1 MRWWAGINSEASWS
15 AIPGIFK
22 FADKFGKD
30 EILSKR
36 KCSMNKRM
44 ICRRCNSILAPGNYY
59 CPRCGERGIEVDREE
74 EKTSRSSANYRAQ
87 RTEPREYQMD
97 DGGNAR
103 RGELLRQ
110 PGDGQPGRPGW
121 TGSELPRRGQLGQ
134 PGGNQPGRPGGG
146 GTNPAVIL
154 LGAIAVVLLMM
165 IGTLSFLVLSSKK
178 NDAENAVADA
188 SQDEKG
194 QAEQTDSEVAKDSE
208 TQETEEKESSTG
220 SAGSVLASSDPLS
233 IIIWDSAQRAG
244 IQEIC
249 DDWTALGNPRVE
261 VKAT

>member
-1 MRWWAGINSEASWS
+1 MRGWAGINSEASWF
-15 AIPGIFK
+15 AIPGIFQ

-59 CPRCGERGIEVDREE
+59 CPRCGERGIEVDSEE
-74 EKTSRSSANYRAQ
+74 EKISRSSANYRAQ

-103 RGELLRQ
+103 RGDQ
-110 PGDGQPGRPGW
+110 PRRSGSGQPGRPG
-121 TGSELPRRGQLGQ
+121 GDQPRRS
-134 PGGNQPGRPGGG
+134 GGNQPRRSGGR

-154 LGAIAVVLLMM
+154 LGAITVVLLMM

-178 NDAENAVADA
+178 NDSENAVADA

-194 QAEQTDSEVAKDSE
+194 QAEQTDSGVAKDSE
-208 TQETEEKESSTG
+208 AQEAAEKESSTG

-233 IIIWDSAQRAG
+233 IIENFAKK
-244 IQEIC
+244 
-249 DDWTALGNPRVE
+249 LH
-261 VKAT
+261 

>member
-1 MRWWAGINSEASWS
+1 MRRWAGINSEASCS
-15 AIPGIFK
+15 AIQGIFQ

-103 RGELLRQ
+103 RASCSDSPEMGS
-110 PGDGQPGRPGW
+110 PDGPDGP
-121 TGSELPRRGQLGQ
+121 E
-134 PGGNQPGRPGGG
+134 
-146 GTNPAVIL
+146 
-154 LGAIAVVLLMM
+154 
-165 IGTLSFLVLSSKK
+165 
-178 NDAENAVADA
+178 A
-188 SQDEKG
+188 SCPD
-194 QAEQTDSEVAKDSE
+194 
-208 TQETEEKESSTG
+208 
-220 SAGSVLASSDPLS
+220 AGSSDSPEAIS
-233 IIIWDSAQRAG
+233 PDDPEAG
-244 IQEIC
+244 VQIRRSFCLE
-249 DDWTALGNPRVE
+249 L
-261 VKAT
+261 